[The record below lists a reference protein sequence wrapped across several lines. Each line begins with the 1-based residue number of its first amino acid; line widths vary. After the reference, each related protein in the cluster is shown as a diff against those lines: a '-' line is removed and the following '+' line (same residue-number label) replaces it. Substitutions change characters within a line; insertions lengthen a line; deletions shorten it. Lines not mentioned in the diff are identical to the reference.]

1 MSERQYLWF
10 FKELSESVGR
20 VVYETPICVALAT
33 APQNGLCF
41 AFDIRHFTATLTMIY
56 ICGFAAGGGYE
67 GVWGICPQI

>member
-33 APQNGLCF
+33 APLNALCF
-41 AFDIRHFTATLTMIY
+41 AHTIHLTQ
-56 ICGFAAGGGYE
+56 
-67 GVWGICPQI
+67 P

>member
-33 APQNGLCF
+33 APQNGVCF
-41 AFDIRHFTATLTMIY
+41 AFDIHHYTATFAMFC
-56 ICGFAAGGGYE
+56 ICGFAAGGGWF
-67 GVWGICPQI
+67 GGLGARPQI